1 MTRKYLGLA
10 FALGLS
16 WVPAKADTG
25 FDYSVVAGPDGT
37 FDITLKRAG
46 GDTAFWCAASEHAR
60 RELGASGSDRV
71 YTWGRTATRATRFS
85 LKAPASGSV
94 QSFTVSL
101 DQVGNNLSVASAYQ
115 YCLNVTIAE

>member
-1 MTRKYLGLA
+1 MRKHFGLA
-10 FALGLS
+10 LALGLL
-16 WVPAKADTG
+16 WTPVKADIG
-25 FDYSVVAGPDGT
+25 FDYSVAAGSDGT

-71 YTWGRTATRATRFS
+71 YTWGRTATRGAKFS
-85 LKAPASGSV
+85 LKAPASGPV

-101 DQVGNNLSVASAYQ
+101 DEVGNNLSVAAAYQ
-115 YCLNVTIAE
+115 YCLNVTINE